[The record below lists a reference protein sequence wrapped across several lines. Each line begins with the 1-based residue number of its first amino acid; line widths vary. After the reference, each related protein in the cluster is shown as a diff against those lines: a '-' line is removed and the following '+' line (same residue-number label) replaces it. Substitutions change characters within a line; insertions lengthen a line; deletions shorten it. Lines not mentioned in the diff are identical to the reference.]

1 MKNILL
7 VALFITIFNGC
18 GGAEEDTKKEI
29 ASDTE
34 KTVPKIVDE
43 EENIFPIQ
51 NVEEENISPTQ
62 NVEDENISPIQ
73 NVEDE
78 TNDSIVAEDTQE
90 KIENLNIIKEMVAEK
105 EVVAESFF
113 DESLRGEWIYIHN
126 NTKVYIDENFNENII
141 KVDDKLIQVEKDGTS
156 YYLMRQGTNHT
167 VVKGNLYE
175 ESSTIN
181 KSIARVQSR
190 LAGHRIGGM
199 KVILKHYTDKKND
212 KEEIADE
219 TGKFKFQNVQTGRYT
234 LVATQPKR
242 IVPKKVLEEEK
253 PTIVDEKETTI
264 EEKNDTLKDEQE
276 TIIEEKND
284 TLKDE
289 QETIIEEKNNTLKD
303 EQETIIEEKNNT
315 LKDEEQIIEK
325 ENNIIS
331 EEEIVEEDENPT
343 VEADVYIHGEEITLG
358 GFKLVSDDG
367 YNYKTE
373 FVIENSD
380 SGYLFAN
387 QTIYRGKMIINNIG
401 NKEGTGLN
409 YTFTSDSPYI
419 QTMNNDIVLG
429 TIEAGQSK
437 EIPFSISFNI
447 LDKNSVNIPLE
458 VKIKD
463 ANNNEWFDTVFLQV
477 YQTPM
482 YLNIATKEAN
492 VKGYIIED
500 GHNLKK
506 IDTSGISIIL
516 PYKVGEKYFLV
527 LTNPSIN
534 NETPYSIGI
543 DTDTLDFST
552 FQNTGI
558 YEPNNSE
565 SEATTIKM
573 NESILS
579 YLHKGDIDYFIIDM
593 TNMEDIGKFSPPQM
607 PFR

>member
-190 LAGHRIGGM
+190 LAGRRIGGM
-199 KVILKHYTDKKND
+199 NVILKHYTDKKND

-264 EEKNDTLKDEQE
+264 EEKNA
-276 TIIEEKND
+276 
-284 TLKDE
+284 
-289 QETIIEEKNNTLKD
+289 
-303 EQETIIEEKNNT
+303 T